1 MFRLGLA
8 LCCLAFTIQ
17 ASWLNFPSIA
27 LRATNHLLSFDKL
40 PEPVE
45 PINKEQVESDAESG
59 ELLDEITKTEKIRKT
74 EYGEDESTS
83 QSEEDDMSGENE
95 SNPKKEKRPNML
107 DEPRESK
114 DEIVVNNVE
123 EEEGMEEIPSPRAKI
138 PIAPVRRGLPLKKQ
152 QKSTANNNNDESTA
166 KKSQQHHRY
175 GGLVRSGKVF
185 EHKTKPRVWEK
196 SSSFKSDLPAKWDWR
211 DVNGVNYCSPTR
223 NQHIPVYCGS
233 CWVFGT
239 TGALNDRFNIARKNR
254 WPMTMVSPQ
263 EIIDCN
269 GKGNCQGGEV
279 GNVLEYAK
287 THGLVEEGCNVYRAT
302 NGHCDPMHR
311 CGTCWP
317 DSCTAVKNYTRYYI
331 TEYGKVSGRENMMAE
346 IKKGGPIA
354 CSITCTPEFDF
365 QYSGGVYAQK
375 TGKELEASSLPNHI
389 VSVSGWGV
397 DENGVEHWIV
407 RNSWGEE
414 WGERGWYRV
423 VTSTYK
429 NGTGN
434 EYNMGIEKDCYY
446 ADVDVSNLD

>member
-1 MFRLGLA
+1 MLRVGLT
-8 LCCLAFTIQ
+8 LCCLVFATQ
-17 ASWLNFPSIA
+17 ASWLKFPSLA
-27 LRATNHLLSFDKL
+27 LRATNHMFSFDKL
-40 PEPVE
+40 PEPVDSVA
-45 PINKEQVESDAESG
+45 KEKAESNDY
-59 ELLDEITKTEKIRKT
+59 ELLDEITKKESDREILDDKVNWSSAA
-74 EYGEDESTS
+74 EEDEDM
-83 QSEEDDMSGENE
+83 SEEDDSETVIDQ
-95 SNPKKEKRPNML
+95 KLNML
-107 DEPRESK
+107 DEPHET
-114 DEIVVNNVE
+114 ENEVVVTSE
-123 EEEGMEEIPSPRAKI
+123 EEEGLEEITSPRVNL
-138 PIAPVRRGLPLKKQ
+138 PIAPVRRGIPLKNRPE
-152 QKSTANNNNDESTA
+152 TVNNNEVQEQNDN
-166 KKSQQHHRY
+166 HHRY
-175 GGLVRSGKVF
+175 GGLKRSGKVYEF
-185 EHKTKPRVWEK
+185 KTKPRVWEG
-196 SSSFKSDLPAKWDWR
+196 SSGFKDDLPKQWDWR
-211 DVNGVNYCSPTR
+211 NVSGVNYCSPTR

-287 THGLVEEGCNVYRAT
+287 THGLVEEGCNVYRAV
-302 NGHCDPMHR
+302 NGQCDPFHR

-317 DSCTAVKNYTRYYI
+317 GSCTAVKNYTRYYV

-365 QYSGGVYAQK
+365 HYTGGVYAQR
-375 TGKELEASSLPNHI
+375 TEKEIEPNHI
-389 VSVSGWGV
+389 VSVTGWGV
-397 DENGVEHWIV
+397 DGKGVEYWIV

-414 WGERGWYRV
+414 WGEKGWYRV

-434 EYNMGIEKDCYY
+434 EYNMGIEKECYY
-446 ADVDVSNLD
+446 ADVDISNLD